1 MNTKDV
7 LLVGAGVLVGYLLAG
22 YYLKSKS
29 NSETTTG
36 STGSTGGHL
45 PVIDQAKI
53 DACNKEVADF
63 IKTARFSAGVME
75 QKKKEMFDACMA
87 KNA

>member
-29 NSETTTG
+29 NSETTTD
-36 STGSTGGHL
+36 STGSTE
-45 PVIDQAKI
+45 PTVDQAKI

-63 IKTARFSAGVME
+63 MKTARFSAGVME

>member
-7 LLVGAGVLVGYLLAG
+7 ILVVGGVTVGYLLAG
-22 YYLKSKS
+22 YLKTKS
-29 NSETTTG
+29 TSETTTG
-36 STGSTGGHL
+36 STGSTE
-45 PVIDQAKI
+45 PTVDQTKI

-63 IKTARFSAGVME
+63 MATARFSAGVME

>member
-7 LLVGAGVLVGYLLAG
+7 ILVVAGVAVGYLLAG
-22 YYLKSKS
+22 YLKKSKDS
-29 NSETTTG
+29 STTG
-36 STGSTGGHL
+36 STGSTNS
-45 PVIDQAKI
+45 PEPTVDQAKI

-63 IKTARFSAGVME
+63 MKTARFSAGVME
-75 QKKKEMFDACMA
+75 KKKKEIFDACMA